1 MRVGIAGL
9 DSFFFSQM
17 YTGALQSIPGIEVAG
32 CTTLG
37 VSEDEIV
44 NNAGLTSAEFGA
56 KFNIPV
62 YSQLE
67 ELLEKEK
74 IDAVCITTRP
84 TAIPGIMKKL
94 AESGIHV
101 FASKPVAVHAEGLQ
115 VLESIAKSSS
125 TVVSAGLT
133 ARFEPAFIQARERVR
148 NGDIGAPTAIRVLH
162 QHGMLKFW
170 PAKSWYYE
178 EAEGGIEH
186 FLAWYCLDLLRWF
199 SDQEIVQIYGFAGKT
214 VDHESPHADVL
225 KAVCRMSS
233 GTLGSFDVLFNVS
246 YPYPSNEIEIIGTH
260 GAIRVQ
266 QDQADGQVFT
276 KDGRQSFGRTNPD
289 TLTGELAAW
298 AAACRGESQR
308 CIDLPAIVQL
318 VKSSLS
324 LREHLS
330 SQR

>member
-17 YTGALQSIPGIEVAG
+17 YTGALQTIPGVEVVG

-37 VSEDEIV
+37 VSDDEIV
-44 NNAGLTSAEFGA
+44 NNSGLSASEFSA

-62 YSQLE
+62 YAQLE
-67 ELLEKEK
+67 ELLEKEQVE
-74 IDAVCITTRP
+74 AVCITTRP
-84 TAIPGIMKKL
+84 STIPGIVKRL
-94 AESGIHV
+94 AEAGIHV
-101 FASKPVAVHAEGLQ
+101 FASKPAAVNPEGLQ
-115 VLESIAKSSS
+115 VLESISKPSA
-125 TVVSAGLT
+125 TIVSAGLT
-133 ARFEPAFIQARERVR
+133 ARFEPAFVQARQRIG
-148 NGDIGAPTAIRVLH
+148 NGDIGAPTAIRMLH

-199 SDQEIVQIYGFAGKT
+199 SNQEIDHIHGVAANS

-225 KAVCRMSS
+225 KAVCKLSG

-246 YPYPSNEIEIIGTH
+246 YPYPANEIEVIGTH

-266 QDQADGQVFT
+266 QDHADGQVFT
-276 KDGRQSFGRTNPD
+276 KDGRQPFGRINSD
-289 TLTGELAAW
+289 SLTSELAAW
-298 AAACRGESQR
+298 AAACRGQSGA
-308 CIDLPAIVQL
+308 CLLLPDIIQL
-318 VKSSLS
+318 VKASLA
-324 LREHLS
+324 LRSHLAG
-330 SQR
+330 QM